1 MPRENQED
9 NKMKKLVALEIMR
22 IIGPEKAKIP
32 AIFRDDVDSTAIDI
46 VHCLPVR
53 PKGTSTDAEARSAM
67 RYLCWQQDIPAC
79 NYGYRW
85 EPAFCDFIGMPSP
98 TEQTDTFTKWL
109 RYSIIHTSPYTDPAP
124 QVSTTEWLSKII
136 QDYNDSAG
144 PHDAHILDDR
154 ITNKMVYMADK
165 WQHMWLQVRDTAYID
180 YAKEF
185 KNDIR

>member
-1 MPRENQED
+1 
-9 NKMKKLVALEIMR
+9 MKKLVALEILR
-22 IIGPEKAKIP
+22 IIGPEKSKIP
-32 AIFRDDVDSTAIDI
+32 AIFRDDVDATAIDI
-46 VHCLPVR
+46 VRSLPVS
-53 PKGTSTDAEARSAM
+53 PKGTSTDAEARQAI
-67 RYLCWQQDIPAC
+67 RYLVWQQDIPAV

-109 RYSIIHTSPYTDPAP
+109 TYAIIHTSQYIDPAP
-124 QVSTTEWLSKII
+124 QLSTTEWLSKII

-144 PHDAHILDDR
+144 PHDANILDDR
-154 ITNKMVYMADK
+154 ITNKMVDMADK

-180 YAKEF
+180 YANEF